1 MTQESFDTVHISS
14 LMIVNRLY
22 QTGLVFVLVLSGS
35 LLACSPPPDDETRL
49 RQVLDR
55 MAEAIEQHDRQTIM
69 QQLAVDFRTTQGL
82 LPQDINRLLF
92 IQFRQN
98 KQIQVFL
105 YDIDVRLLPVAADV
119 ELQALLLGSSQWLPE
134 RGRRYQ
140 VQMRWQKLEEEWR
153 LARLDWQPIIMTPE
167 E

>member
-1 MTQESFDTVHISS
+1 MTQESYDSVHISS
-14 LMIVNRLY
+14 LMIMKRLY
-22 QTGLVFVLVLSGS
+22 QAGLVFVLLLSIS
-35 LLACSPPPDDETRL
+35 LFACSPPPDDETRL

-82 LPQDINRLLF
+82 LPQDINRMLF

-105 YDIDVRLLPVAADV
+105 YDISIRLLPVTADV

-134 RGRRYQ
+134 RGRRYR
-140 VQMRWQKLEEEWR
+140 VQMRWQKEEEEWR
-153 LARLDWQPIIMTPE
+153 LARLDWQPIILTP
-167 E
+167 

>member
-1 MTQESFDTVHISS
+1 MTQESVDSVHISS
-14 LMIVNRLY
+14 LMIMKRLY
-22 QTGLVFVLVLSGS
+22 QAGLVFVLLLSIS
-35 LLACSPPPDDETRL
+35 LFACSPPPDDETRL

-82 LPQDINRLLF
+82 LPQDINRMLF

-105 YDIDVRLLPVAADV
+105 YDIDVRLLPVTADV

-134 RGRRYQ
+134 RGRRYR
-140 VQMRWQKLEEEWR
+140 VQMRWQKQEEEWR
-153 LARLDWQPIIMTPE
+153 LARLDWQPIILTP
-167 E
+167 

>member
-1 MTQESFDTVHISS
+1 
-14 LMIVNRLY
+14 MIMKRLY
-22 QTGLVFVLVLSGS
+22 QAGLVFVLLLSIS
-35 LLACSPPPDDETRL
+35 LFACSPPPDDETRL

-82 LPQDINRLLF
+82 LPQDINRMLF

-105 YDIDVRLLPVAADV
+105 YDISIRLLPVTADV

-134 RGRRYQ
+134 RGRRYR
-140 VQMRWQKLEEEWR
+140 VQMRWQKEEEEWR
-153 LARLDWQPIIMTPE
+153 LARLDWQPIILTP
-167 E
+167 

>member
-1 MTQESFDTVHISS
+1 MTQESFDSVHISS
-14 LMIVNRLY
+14 LMIVKRHY
-22 QTGLVFVLVLSGS
+22 QAELVFVLLLSVS
-35 LLACSPPPDDETRL
+35 LFACSPPPDDETRL

-82 LPQDINRLLF
+82 LPQDINRMLF

-105 YDIDVRLLPVAADV
+105 YDIDVRLLPVTADV

-134 RGRRYQ
+134 RGRRYR
-140 VQMRWQKLEEEWR
+140 VQMRWQKQEEEWR
-153 LARLDWQPIIMTPE
+153 LTRLDWQPIILTP
-167 E
+167 

>member
-1 MTQESFDTVHISS
+1 MK
-14 LMIVNRLY
+14 RLY
-22 QTGLVFVLVLSGS
+22 QAGLVFVLLLSIS
-35 LLACSPPPDDETRL
+35 LFACSPPPDDETRL

-82 LPQDINRLLF
+82 LPQDINRMLF

-105 YDIDVRLLPVAADV
+105 YDISIRLLPVTADV

-134 RGRRYQ
+134 RGRRYR
-140 VQMRWQKLEEEWR
+140 VQMRWQKEEEEWR
-153 LARLDWQPIIMTPE
+153 LARLDWQPIILTP
-167 E
+167 

>member
-1 MTQESFDTVHISS
+1 MTQESFDSVHISS
-14 LMIVNRLY
+14 LMIMKRLY
-22 QTGLVFVLVLSGS
+22 QTGLVFVLLLSIS
-35 LLACSPPPDDETRL
+35 LFACSPPPDDETRL
-49 RQVLDR
+49 RQALDR

-82 LPQDINRLLF
+82 LPQDINRMLF

-105 YDIDVRLLPVAADV
+105 YDIDVRLLPVTADV

-134 RGRRYQ
+134 RGRRYR
-140 VQMRWQKLEEEWR
+140 VQMRWQKQEEEWR
-153 LARLDWQPIIMTPE
+153 LARLDWQPIIQTP
-167 E
+167 

>member
-1 MTQESFDTVHISS
+1 MAKESYDTVHISF
-14 LMIVNRLY
+14 LTIVKQLY
-22 QTGLVFVLVLSGS
+22 QAGLVFVLLMSVS
-35 LLACSPPPDDETRL
+35 LFACSPPPDDETRL
-49 RQVLDR
+49 RQVLER

-82 LPQDINRLLF
+82 LPQDINHMMF

-98 KQIQVFL
+98 KQIQVIL
-105 YDIDVRLLPVAADV
+105 YDIEVRLLPVTADV
-119 ELQALLLGSSQWLPE
+119 QLQALLLGSSQWLPE
-134 RGRRYQ
+134 RGRRYK

-153 LARLDWQPIIMTPE
+153 LARLDWQPIILTPE

>member
-1 MTQESFDTVHISS
+1 MTQESFDSVHISS
-14 LMIVNRLY
+14 LMIMKRLY
-22 QTGLVFVLVLSGS
+22 QTGLVFVLLLSIS
-35 LLACSPPPDDETRL
+35 LFACSPPPDDETRL
-49 RQVLDR
+49 RQALDR

-82 LPQDINRLLF
+82 LPQDINRMLF

-105 YDIDVRLLPVAADV
+105 YDIDVRLLPVTADI

-134 RGRRYQ
+134 RGRRYR
-140 VQMRWQKLEEEWR
+140 VQMRWQKQEEEWR
-153 LARLDWQPIIMTPE
+153 LARLDWQPIILTP
-167 E
+167 

>member
-1 MTQESFDTVHISS
+1 MAQESFDTVHTSS
-14 LMIVNRLY
+14 LMIVKRLY
-22 QTGLVFVLVLSGS
+22 QTGLVFLLVLNLS
-35 LLACSPPPDDETRL
+35 LFACSHPTDDETRL
-49 RQVLDR
+49 RQILDR

-69 QQLAVDFRTTQGL
+69 QLLAFDFRTTQGL

-92 IQFRQN
+92 VQFRQN

-105 YDIDVRLLPVAADV
+105 YNVDVELMPVSADV
-119 ELQALLLGSSQWLPE
+119 ELEALLLGSSQWLPE

-153 LARLDWQPIIMTPE
+153 LARLDWQPIMLTPE

>member
-1 MTQESFDTVHISS
+1 MTQESYDSVHISS
-14 LMIVNRLY
+14 LMIMKRLY
-22 QTGLVFVLVLSGS
+22 QAGLVFVLLLSIS
-35 LLACSPPPDDETRL
+35 LFACSPPPDDETRL
-49 RQVLDR
+49 RQALDR

-82 LPQDINRLLF
+82 LPQDINRMLF

-105 YDIDVRLLPVAADV
+105 YDIDVRLLPVTADV

-134 RGRRYQ
+134 RGRRYR
-140 VQMRWQKLEEEWR
+140 VQMRWQKQEEEWR
-153 LARLDWQPIIMTPE
+153 LARLDWQPIILTP
-167 E
+167 

>member
-1 MTQESFDTVHISS
+1 
-14 LMIVNRLY
+14 MIMKRLY
-22 QTGLVFVLVLSGS
+22 QAGLVFVLLLSIS
-35 LLACSPPPDDETRL
+35 LFACSPPPDDETRL
-49 RQVLDR
+49 RQALDR

-82 LPQDINRLLF
+82 LPQDINRMLF

-105 YDIDVRLLPVAADV
+105 YDIDVRLLPVTADV

-134 RGRRYQ
+134 RGRRYR
-140 VQMRWQKLEEEWR
+140 VQMRWQKQEEEWR
-153 LARLDWQPIIMTPE
+153 LARLDWQPIILTP
-167 E
+167 

>member
-1 MTQESFDTVHISS
+1 MTQESVDSVHISS
-14 LMIVNRLY
+14 LTIVKRHY
-22 QTGLVFVLVLSGS
+22 QAELVFVLLLSVS
-35 LLACSPPPDDETRL
+35 LFACSPPPDDETRL

-82 LPQDINRLLF
+82 LPQDINRMLF

-105 YDIDVRLLPVAADV
+105 YDIDVRLLPVTADV

-134 RGRRYQ
+134 RGRRYR
-140 VQMRWQKLEEEWR
+140 VQMRWQKQEEEWR
-153 LARLDWQPIIMTPE
+153 LTRLDWQPIILTP
-167 E
+167 

>member
-1 MTQESFDTVHISS
+1 MK
-14 LMIVNRLY
+14 RLY
-22 QTGLVFVLVLSGS
+22 QAGLVFVLLLSIS
-35 LLACSPPPDDETRL
+35 LFACSPPPDDETRL

-82 LPQDINRLLF
+82 LPQDINRMLF

-105 YDIDVRLLPVAADV
+105 YDIDVRLLQVTADV

-134 RGRRYQ
+134 RGRRYR
-140 VQMRWQKLEEEWR
+140 VQMRWQRYEEEWR

>member
-1 MTQESFDTVHISS
+1 MTQESVDSVHISS
-14 LMIVNRLY
+14 LMIMKRLY
-22 QTGLVFVLVLSGS
+22 QTGLVFVLLLSIS
-35 LLACSPPPDDETRL
+35 LFACSPPPDDETRL
-49 RQVLDR
+49 RQALDR

-82 LPQDINRLLF
+82 LPQDINRMLF

-105 YDIDVRLLPVAADV
+105 YDIDVRLLPVTADV

-134 RGRRYQ
+134 RGRRYR
-140 VQMRWQKLEEEWR
+140 VQMRWQKEEEEWR
-153 LARLDWQPIIMTPE
+153 LARLDWQPIILTP
-167 E
+167 

>member
-1 MTQESFDTVHISS
+1 MTQESYDSVHISS
-14 LMIVNRLY
+14 LMIMKRHY
-22 QTGLVFVLVLSGS
+22 QAGLVFVLLLSVS
-35 LLACSPPPDDETRL
+35 LFACSPPPDDETRL

-82 LPQDINRLLF
+82 LPQDINRMLF

-105 YDIDVRLLPVAADV
+105 YDISIRLLPVTADV

-134 RGRRYQ
+134 RGRRYR
-140 VQMRWQKLEEEWR
+140 VQMRWQKQEEEWR
-153 LARLDWQPIIMTPE
+153 LARLDWQPIILTP
-167 E
+167 

>member
-1 MTQESFDTVHISS
+1 MK
-14 LMIVNRLY
+14 RLY
-22 QTGLVFVLVLSGS
+22 QAGLVFVLLLSIS
-35 LLACSPPPDDETRL
+35 LFACSPPPDDETRL

-82 LPQDINRLLF
+82 LPQDINRMLF

-105 YDIDVRLLPVAADV
+105 YDIDVRLLPVTADV

-134 RGRRYQ
+134 RGRRYR
-140 VQMRWQKLEEEWR
+140 VQMRWQRYEEEWR